1 MNAVSRETLAQ
12 APCLNRRRYHS
23 PYRRKHKSQTR
34 EVLIATVLGF
44 LAEGRWRPTANEIGA
59 RARCHP
65 ATVNVHF
72 GSIRLRYRSAGGG

>member
-72 GSIRLRYRSAGGG
+72 GSIRLLYRSAGGG